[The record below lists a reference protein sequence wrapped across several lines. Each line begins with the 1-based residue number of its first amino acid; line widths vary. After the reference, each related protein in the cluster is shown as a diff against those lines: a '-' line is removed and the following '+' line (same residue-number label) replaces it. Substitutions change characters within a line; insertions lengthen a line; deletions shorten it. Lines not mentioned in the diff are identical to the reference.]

1 MEKVCE
7 MHLLIYYKN
16 INQVFNLLNKFK
28 LLILKFNIMTS
39 NPIRPSE
46 IERAD
51 EFIVIDVRESDE
63 LSDGNIENSMHLPL
77 GSIIRNA
84 RQCKLHEYKDKN
96 IVTYCNSGYR
106 GNIAAEELSKLGFKV
121 FNLEGGF
128 QGWMKS
134 RK

>member
-1 MEKVCE
+1 M
-7 MHLLIYYKN
+7 
-16 INQVFNLLNKFK
+16 FNLLNKFK
-28 LLILKFNIMTS
+28 LLIRKFNIMTS

-46 IERAD
+46 IEKAD

-63 LSDGNIENSMHLPL
+63 LSEGNIENSIHLPL

-84 RQCKLHEYKDKN
+84 RQGKLDKYKDKK

-106 GNIAAEELSKLGFKV
+106 GNIAAEELSKLGFNV

>member
-1 MEKVCE
+1 MNPRK
-7 MHLLIYYKN
+7 LRAPYYKN
-16 INQVFNLLNKFK
+16 TNHKLNLLNKFK
-28 LLILKFNIMTS
+28 LLKGKIQIMANKS
-39 NPIRPSE
+39 IQPSV
-46 IERAD
+46 IGKDD

-63 LSDGNIENSMHLPL
+63 LSEGNIENSIHLPL

-84 RQCKLHEYKDKN
+84 RQGKLDKYKNKK

-106 GNIAAEELSKLGFKV
+106 GNIAAEELSKLGFNV

-134 RK
+134 RN

>member
-1 MEKVCE
+1 
-7 MHLLIYYKN
+7 
-16 INQVFNLLNKFK
+16 
-28 LLILKFNIMTS
+28 MTS

-46 IERAD
+46 IGKGD

-63 LSDGNIENSMHLPL
+63 LSDGNIENSIHLPL
-77 GSIIRNA
+77 GSIIRNP
-84 RQCKLHEYKDKN
+84 RQGKLDEYKDKR
-96 IVTYCNSGYR
+96 IVTYCNLGYR

>member
-1 MEKVCE
+1 
-7 MHLLIYYKN
+7 
-16 INQVFNLLNKFK
+16 
-28 LLILKFNIMTS
+28 MTS
-39 NPIRPSE
+39 NPIHPSE
-46 IERAD
+46 IEKGN

-63 LSDGNIENSMHLPL
+63 LSEGNIKDSLHLPL

-84 RQCKLHEYKDKN
+84 RQGKLDKYKDKK

-106 GNIAAEELSKLGFKV
+106 GNIAAEELSKLGFKA